1 MTSNFGASLKTKLLL
16 VRKGNKKQPQTII
29 NDKKCSKTHK
39 REAALDHMFCDI
51 NCKNVSS
58 IDIKGSSLLFGQN

>member
-1 MTSNFGASLKTKLLL
+1 MYDVGRNEQAIEG
-16 VRKGNKKQPQTII
+16 KKQPQTII